1 MSSGPSISDLDGVYA
16 NAIQA
21 GIKEGGYDLSYIYVP
36 DALASAGVF
45 TKNQCPASSVIH
57 TRKALK
63 RGVFKVIVV
72 SSGNANAGT
81 GEKGASDTQQI
92 VKSVAK
98 KLGLKQSEVA
108 VAATGIIGKRLPL
121 DKVQLGIEALF
132 KDAYQ
137 KHGEQVAE
145 GILTT
150 DTFTKTAYTSQKVGK
165 KTVQVAGIAKGS
177 GMIAP
182 NMATMLGFLVT
193 DAKVSS
199 AFLQRALTEAVGKTF
214 NRISVDTDTSTSDM
228 VLVLSTGKVAIAE
241 NDPAQAQAFK
251 STLTEATHQLAQQI
265 IRDGEGAKTV
275 IEATVKGAITHTGAE
290 EIARHIIDSP
300 LVKTAIHGQDPN
312 WGRILMA
319 IGKSQGT
326 KINQKKLMIN
336 IQNNRVYQEGAP
348 TDFDLEQLRQS
359 LDTDTVSIEV
369 DCQLGTGTATCW
381 GCELTK
387 GYIDINTA
395 YN

>member
-1 MSSGPSISDLDGVYA
+1 
-16 NAIQA
+16 
-21 GIKEGGYDLSYIYVP
+21 EGGYDLSYIYVP

-182 NMATMLGFLVT
+182 NMATMLGF
-193 DAKVSS
+193 
-199 AFLQRALTEAVGKTF
+199 
-214 NRISVDTDTSTSDM
+214 
-228 VLVLSTGKVAIAE
+228 
-241 NDPAQAQAFK
+241 
-251 STLTEATHQLAQQI
+251 
-265 IRDGEGAKTV
+265 
-275 IEATVKGAITHTGAE
+275 
-290 EIARHIIDSP
+290 
-300 LVKTAIHGQDPN
+300 
-312 WGRILMA
+312 
-319 IGKSQGT
+319 
-326 KINQKKLMIN
+326 
-336 IQNNRVYQEGAP
+336 
-348 TDFDLEQLRQS
+348 
-359 LDTDTVSIEV
+359 
-369 DCQLGTGTATCW
+369 
-381 GCELTK
+381 
-387 GYIDINTA
+387 
-395 YN
+395 